1 MHQILNIELAHH
13 EYLRSKLEER
23 FPDADEET
31 LLDTLE
37 GMTDLNEMI
46 VSVVRSREDD
56 MSLVTALKDRMSDMQ
71 ARMERLC
78 QRAEGKKQ
86 VVTTVMDRANLKKIE
101 APEFT
106 VSCKPTP
113 PSLLVDEE
121 DRIPKKYWMPQSPK
135 LDRQGIKAAIKNGE
149 SIPGTILS
157 NGGMTIQVRRR

>member
-46 VSVVRSREDD
+46 ISVIRSREDD
-56 MSLVTALKDRMSDMQ
+56 MSLISALKSRMSDMQ
-71 ARMERLC
+71 ARMERLN
-78 QRAEGKKQ
+78 QRADGKKQ
-86 VVTTVMDRANLKKIE
+86 VVTAVMDRANLNKIE

-106 VSCKPTP
+106 ISCRPTP

-121 DRIPKKYWMPQSPK
+121 DRVPEKFWVPQSPK
-135 LDRQGIKAAIKNGE
+135 LDRRRITEAIKKGAN
-149 SIPGTILS
+149 IPGAILS
-157 NGGMTIQVRRR
+157 NGGMTIQVRRG